1 MMDGT
6 ESWEPIKSCVFPKII
21 AGPLSAS
28 VVHRDDAVLGGVESQ
43 EVV

>member
-6 ESWEPIKSCVFPKII
+6 EGWEPIKSCVFPRII

-28 VVHRDDAVLGGVESQ
+28 VVHRDDTVLAFMYIQPVT
-43 EVV
+43 

>member
-28 VVHRDDAVLGGVESQ
+28 VVHRDDAVLAVMDIQ
-43 EVV
+43 PVT